1 MGGSA
6 RAKTGRKGVKKGLGN
21 LKMPV
26 LAISDRSESE
36 NLTDFEVPDPSEAR
50 IWTILR
56 FQTPQKREF
65 RRF

>member
-21 LKMPV
+21 LKMPI

-36 NLTDFEVPDPSEAR
+36 NLDDFEVPDPSESENLDDFAVSDPSETR
-50 IWTILR
+50 I
-56 FQTPQKREF
+56 
-65 RRF
+65 

>member
-36 NLTDFEVPDPSEAR
+36 NLTDFEVPDHSENQNLGDFAVSDPSES
-50 IWTILR
+50 
-56 FQTPQKREF
+56 
-65 RRF
+65 